1 MEKAKTNRKYKDSVF
16 TKLFSE
22 KGKLLELYNA
32 IENTNY
38 GEDTEIQIA
47 TLENVLFMGQANDIA
62 FVVDGKLV
70 VLIEHQSTINY
81 NMPLR
86 MLIYMSKTYEKLT
99 NPDDLYLKKRMTIP
113 KPEFIV
119 LYNGDEDMP
128 DEQILKLSDM
138 YPFPCDD
145 YPNTLNLSVKVINI
159 NKGRNEELAS
169 RSETLNG
176 YEYFVYLV
184 KEYSKTLDRNS
195 AIERAIDDCIRQDVL
210 KRFLELH
217 SYEVR
222 NMLLTEWNMKDALRV
237 EREEALK
244 EGVGIGRVGGL
255 EEAFTLWESGMSLP
269 EAKQKLGL

>member
-1 MEKAKTNRKYKDSVF
+1 MEKVKTNRKYKDSVF

-22 KGKLLELYNA
+22 KEKLLELYNA

-38 GEDTEIQIA
+38 GEDTDIQIT

-99 NPDDLYLKKRMTIP
+99 NPDDLYLKRRMTIP

-145 YPNTLNLSVKVINI
+145 SPNTLHLSVKVINI

-176 YEYFVYLV
+176 YEKFVYLV
-184 KEYSKTLDRNS
+184 KEYSKTLDRSS

-210 KRFLELH
+210 KDRK
-217 SYEVR
+217 SV
-222 NMLLTEWNMKDALRV
+222 V
-237 EREEALK
+237 
-244 EGVGIGRVGGL
+244 
-255 EEAFTLWESGMSLP
+255 
-269 EAKQKLGL
+269 